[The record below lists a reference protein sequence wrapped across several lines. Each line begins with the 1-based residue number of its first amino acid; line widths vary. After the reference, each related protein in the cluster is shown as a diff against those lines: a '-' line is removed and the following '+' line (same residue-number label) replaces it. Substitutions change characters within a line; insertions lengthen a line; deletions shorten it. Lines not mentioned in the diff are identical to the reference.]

1 MLRARPGRSSVTA
14 LPRPAPYAAV
24 RAELVDSAPL
34 TLTLTGR
41 GLLLRAVYD
50 GEHCRLELDGM
61 TGPVVLRSRRAGR
74 VEAAASLALCLTG
87 THVSVLT
94 QDHPGGPWTGRAR
107 TDLAGT
113 HPAAARLVRTA
124 AWLEDLQVGHDGRAL
139 SLVAGG
145 FGQLGLR
152 DLRLVTH
159 ADGRPYDDGT
169 GLLRFLATSAGP
181 GPFGSGHTSVWALD
195 PSALDQSTRD
205 HSARDHDGEA
215 LVHTAD
221 LYVRRLD
228 SRGVQGDHAG
238 HLLRDDDAWLLATST
253 WGDFDPDRDDAAVAV
268 TLAATGADLLTGVH
282 VVAAEPLPLPVDG
295 PSVGVWDPHL
305 LRTDDGWLVGYVSAS
320 RFFRFHPVLAEGPD
334 LDTLRLRAADPGR
347 RASEGT
353 TLLALPPAAPDEDPR
368 GGGEPG
374 DAAGSPRT
382 TVLVS
387 DGRDGPRG
395 LRGQWAVLDLD
406 LRPRGVLAAAY
417 PSNIPWPTLVPH
429 GDDWLLVTFDDTR
442 HGGRVCGYGTHGD
455 VVVMRGSRPAS

>member
-1 MLRARPGRSSVTA
+1 M
-14 LPRPAPYAAV
+14 
-24 RAELVDSAPL
+24 RAELLDAGAL
-34 TLTLTGR
+34 TLTLAGS

-50 GEHCRLELDGM
+50 GQHCRLELDGV
-61 TGPVVLRSRRAGR
+61 TGPVLLRSRRAGR
-74 VEAAASLALCLTG
+74 VEAASSLALCLTG

-107 TDLAGT
+107 ADLATT
-113 HPAAARLVRTA
+113 HPAAARLVRTP
-124 AWLEDLQVGHDGRAL
+124 AWLEDLQVGHDGPAH

-152 DLRLVTH
+152 DLRLITH

-195 PSALDQSTRD
+195 PAALDHSTLD
-205 HSARDHDGEA
+205 HGGGA
-215 LVHTAD
+215 LTHTAD
-221 LYVRRLD
+221 LFVRRLG
-228 SRGVQGDHAG
+228 SRGVHGDHAG

-253 WGDFDPDRDDAAVAV
+253 WGDFDPDRDDASVAV

-282 VVAAEPLPLPVDG
+282 VVAGEPLPLPADG

-305 LRTDDGWLVGYVSAS
+305 LRTGDGWLVGYVSAT

-334 LDTLRLRAADPGR
+334 LDTLRLRATDPER

-353 TLLALPPAAPDEDPR
+353 TPLALPPAPPDEDP
-368 GGGEPG
+368 GGGAGPG
-374 DAAGSPRT
+374 GAVGSSKT

-395 LRGQWAVLDLD
+395 LQGQWAVLDAD

-417 PSNIPWPTLVPH
+417 PSNIPWPTLAPH

-455 VVVMRGSRPAS
+455 VVVMRGSRSAS

>member
-1 MLRARPGRSSVTA
+1 VT
-14 LPRPAPYAAV
+14 R
-24 RAELVDSAPL
+24 
-34 TLTLTGR
+34 
-41 GLLLRAVYD
+41 
-50 GEHCRLELDGM
+50 
-61 TGPVVLRSRRAGR
+61 
-74 VEAAASLALCLTG
+74 
-87 THVSVLT
+87 
-94 QDHPGGPWTGRAR
+94 
-107 TDLAGT
+107 
-113 HPAAARLVRTA
+113 
-124 AWLEDLQVGHDGRAL
+124 
-139 SLVAGG
+139 
-145 FGQLGLR
+145 
-152 DLRLVTH
+152 
-159 ADGRPYDDGT
+159 
-169 GLLRFLATSAGP
+169 
-181 GPFGSGHTSVWALD
+181 
-195 PSALDQSTRD
+195 
-205 HSARDHDGEA
+205 
-215 LVHTAD
+215 
-221 LYVRRLD
+221 
-228 SRGVQGDHAG
+228 
-238 HLLRDDDAWLLATST
+238 
-253 WGDFDPDRDDAAVAV
+253 
-268 TLAATGADLLTGVH
+268 AATGADLPTGVH

-305 LRTDDGWLVGYVSAS
+305 LRTDDGWLVGYVSAI
-320 RFFRFHPVLAEGPD
+320 RFFRFHPLLAEGPD
-334 LDTLRLRAADPGR
+334 LDTLRLRAADPRR